1 MDLMAYV
8 PHFSEAPNVEST
20 PVIQHVCEQ
29 PSEEDEVENV
39 MPGNSIGA
47 RLQRWF
53 LRKRILSRKH
63 HLTHWSLKST
73 TAVNYEISR
82 HVKSHPYMIHPFSSF
97 CIFWELFMTLF
108 TIVALLITPVSITFY
123 FNHQGDWHLLND
135 VMNIVFFCDIIV
147 WFFTGYYDYRTKVI
161 VLDPRIV
168 ALKYLR
174 KYFLVDV
181 LTAPPI
187 GLIQMVMPNMTW
199 FCTTLNMMKFLRIRN
214 ITVYSHRLHGVYRI
228 KYQLHKILDTS
239 LIVFM
244 TIHWASCLE
253 YYVPM
258 SVNYLGTLSNES
270 WIKSESFLSKTTTRE
285 QYILCMN
292 RAVTA
297 LLRSA
302 HYLDMKTPEDI
313 ILNLI
318 LTVTGFIGFVY
329 VLTQFSDLLTTFHIT
344 IKRNLKIVQQL
355 QEYMRYKEL
364 PQALQRRL
372 LEYYHYRNKKRF
384 ERDKKIIEEV
394 SPCLREELILHNYL
408 RLISNVK
415 LFEYLPESVVA
426 QLASSVRSEIYMP
439 GDKIV
444 KAGTR
449 GESLYFITSGTVAI
463 YTSTGKEI
471 CHLED
476 GSYFGEIALVME
488 TELRIATVIA
498 VETCEICVLD
508 RGDFR
513 RYISRYPD
521 LLNRL
526 QNVALQ
532 NLENSPILGKTHDL
546 HTSPRHQYINISSI
560 KRMKKTDRD
569 RGEL

>member
-258 SVNYLGTLSNES
+258 SVNYLGTL
-270 WIKSESFLSKTTTRE
+270 
-285 QYILCMN
+285 
-292 RAVTA
+292 
-297 LLRSA
+297 
-302 HYLDMKTPEDI
+302 
-313 ILNLI
+313 
-318 LTVTGFIGFVY
+318 
-329 VLTQFSDLLTTFHIT
+329 TQFSDLLTTFHIT